1 MSNPSH
7 PLHPESTQL
16 TSDPAEQL
24 EYENWLSF
32 HRVWGTMSDAT
43 ISAIAHHLQ
52 VLPIA
57 ANTAIY
63 EESQTPQGIYFLKW
77 GTVEIYRRS
86 PLGKSHITYRN
97 AGEVFGYLPLVNN
110 QWQSKYQANAIALTG
125 SEVWFLH
132 RKALKTLSQEYP
144 DLQQAITNLLVQDLE
159 QFTQRVAT
167 EQARIQGL
175 QPYLQP
181 LPNPESMVGSSK
193 VSQKLAQSVNTA
205 SQDQKPIVLQAQ
217 RGTGK
222 TFIAS
227 LIHQQSALENQPFA
241 EIDCAALAR
250 EAKGTVNSDR
260 IFGNGEQ
267 TIGILELLERGTLAI
282 DNVHLLSNPDRERL
296 FAYLRTGIIYRNHTT
311 TPRQLSVRLILIA
324 PQKISLPDVDHHSIK
339 LPPLSQRKADISEF
353 ARSFVQKFSQDRD
366 RALMELDQA
375 DLRRLISYDYPG
387 NIAELAAIL
396 KRAVTMTPP
405 EQTVIPEQVLWSV
418 ESQKNSFRID
428 LLNLIPGLR
437 RFLLSHWW
445 PQRTWVLMMLAF
457 VPVTLMGFIGP
468 QDRGDSITLHLF
480 WAWWWPFYLL
490 LFPILGRLWCSVCPF
505 MITAE
510 WLRKL
515 SLWIFPR
522 SLKPWNTKALNR
534 WGAWWLWGGFVAIY
548 IWEKLWDLPHTAYLS
563 AWLLMIITAGA
574 IIFSLIYERRLWC
587 RYLCPIGGMNGL
599 FAKLSILELRSTQQ
613 VCGSQCSTFGCY
625 KGSEATPV
633 NFSDPLPTEGQATG
647 GCPLYSHPAQLKDNR
662 DCMFCM
668 TCLKACPNRSVQLNL
683 RFPAADLL
691 EGHQPFWAEAAL
703 LLLLLGGVFMHE
715 GNKLLSWFGWGDIPL
730 DSQHLLVSLPVVSL
744 LLSLPFVFT
753 YSVQQLSRLWMRLV
767 FPPGQQEFPNYL
779 KVVYAY
785 LPLTLGANLAYYIP
799 TAITESGTLL
809 PTLARS
815 LGFSGNLLPTL
826 TWSLDVANFLQG
838 AVLLWS
844 FAFSVYILFAITKR
858 LLKSN
863 LPHILL
869 MLGFTAVFFP
879 LMVL

>member
-1 MSNPSH
+1 MPNSSF
-7 PLHPESTQL
+7 PLHPEATQL
-16 TSDPAEQL
+16 TSDLADQL
-24 EYENWLSF
+24 ECENWLSF

-57 ANTAIY
+57 ANTSIY
-63 EESQTPQGIYFLKW
+63 EESQTPQGVYFLKW
-77 GTVEIYRRS
+77 GTVEIYRHS
-86 PLGKSHITYRN
+86 PIGKSHITYYN
-97 AGEVFGYLPLVNN
+97 AGDVFGYLPLVRNYAPS
-110 QWQSKYQANAIALTG
+110 QYQANAITLTT
-125 SEVWFLH
+125 SEVWFLD
-132 RKALKTLSQEYP
+132 REVLKRLSQEYP
-144 DLQQAITNLLVQDLE
+144 DLQQAITNLLVQELE
-159 QFTQRVAT
+159 QFTKRIGT
-167 EQARIQGL
+167 EQTRIQGL

-181 LPNPESMVGSSK
+181 LPSTDRMIGSSK
-193 VSQKLAQSVNTA
+193 ISEKLAKSVNTA
-205 SQDQKPIVLQAQ
+205 SQDQKPIVCQAQ

-241 EIDCAALAR
+241 EIDCASLAR
-250 EAKGTVNSDR
+250 EIEGTVNSDR

-267 TIGILELLERGTLAI
+267 TIGILELIERGTLAI
-282 DNVHLLSNPDRERL
+282 DNVHLLSKTDRERL
-296 FAYLRTGIIYRNHTT
+296 FAYLRTGIIYRNQTT

-324 PQKISLPDVDHHSIK
+324 PQKISLPDIDHHSIK
-339 LPPLSQRKADISEF
+339 LPPLNQRKADITDF
-353 ARSFVQKFSQDRD
+353 ARYFVQKFCQERD
-366 RALMELDQA
+366 RAVMELDQA

-396 KRAVTMTPP
+396 KRAVTMTPLG
-405 EQTVIPEQVLWSV
+405 QTVIPEQVLWSV

-428 LLNLIPGLR
+428 LLNLIPKLR
-437 RFLLSHWW
+437 QFLLSNWW
-445 PQRTWVLMMLAF
+445 PQGTWVLMMFVF

-468 QDRGDSITLHLF
+468 QDRGDSITLHFF

-510 WLRKL
+510 WLRQL

-548 IWEKLWDLPHTAYLS
+548 LWEKLWDLPHTAYLS

-599 FAKLSILELRSTQQ
+599 FAKLSMIELRSTQQ
-613 VCGSQCSTFGCY
+613 VCGSQCNTFGCY

-691 EGHQPFWAEAAL
+691 ESHQPFWAEAAL
-703 LLLLLGGVFMHE
+703 LLLLLGGVFIHQ
-715 GNKLLSWFGWGDIPL
+715 GDQLLGWFGWGDIPL

-753 YSVQQLSRLWMRLV
+753 YGVQQLTRLWMRLV
-767 FPPGQQEFPNYL
+767 FPAGQQNFPNYL

-799 TAITESGTLL
+799 TAITESGRLF
-809 PTLARS
+809 PTLARTF
-815 LGFSGNLLPTL
+815 GFSGNLLPTL